1 MNIHITVDK
10 EYNCVFGT
18 WSFPLRDLNRTMDEN
33 LFYTFQKEYPNA
45 TYAEFC
51 AALRDFEERWW

>member
-18 WSFPLRDLNRTMDEN
+18 WSFPLRDLNRTMDEI
-33 LFYTFQKEYPNA
+33 FKRR
-45 TYAEFC
+45 AEN
-51 AALRDFEERWW
+51 